1 MDDPEPVSPTLTDQR
16 SASMATH
23 GSGDAN
29 TTSTSGISSTA
40 SKDQYY
46 LGLGLLLVVVGLWV
60 GSSFLMSSMFR
71 DEDWNQP
78 WLVTYICTS
87 SFSLYLIKPAI
98 DHINQ
103 NGLKSLFNIKS
114 NYSYQKINDS
124 KKREVEGDDQRINGP
139 TDSSEEDDENTNLKG
154 ESYRGKSTATGPKTK
169 KINRSRSVT
178 KAFSESERPLRVDE
192 TAKLA
197 STFVLLWFA
206 ANWTVNAALGFTSV
220 SSTTILSS
228 MSGFFTLILGS
239 MIGVEKL
246 NIIRFVAVIASITGV
261 ILVSSSDHQSSSSSD
276 DHHKNSH
283 PVLGD
288 LLALSSAGLYAVYVI
303 LMKVKVKDESRVNMQ
318 LFFGFVG
325 IINLL
330 FFWPI
335 GVLLDYTGLEV
346 FELPKSSKL
355 WVSVLINAMCTFT
368 SDYIYMLAM
377 LKTSPLVVTL
387 GLSLTLPVAVAGDI
401 FKGVTIDLSSFIG
414 ALLVLSSFGILSV
427 FDKDST

>member
-1 MDDPEPVSPTLTDQR
+1 
-16 SASMATH
+16 MATH

-124 KKREVEGDDQRINGP
+124 KKRE
-139 TDSSEEDDENTNLKG
+139 
-154 ESYRGKSTATGPKTK
+154 K